1 MRVILAVAMT
11 VAIATP
17 AAAQYSSWYGG
28 TYLPRDYS
36 NAQEYRGSPN
46 YARGYRGYARAYR
59 GSSSYAQEYSG
70 SPYFRGSPHSTNPE
84 YDVYVNGEY
93 VGSDPDPRIRASL
106 AQEWRSQSGNR

>member
-28 TYLPRDYS
+28 TYVPRDYS
-36 NAQEYRGSPN
+36 NAQEYR
-46 YARGYRGYARAYR
+46 
-59 GSSSYAQEYSG
+59 G

>member
-17 AAAQYSSWYGG
+17 AAAQYGSMYGG
-28 TYLPRDYS
+28 TYVPRDYS

-46 YARGYRGYARAYR
+46 HARGYRGYARAYR
-59 GSSSYAQEYSG
+59 GSSSYAQEYS
-70 SPYFRGSPHSTNPE
+70 GSPHSTNPE